1 MEELSISSLRFL
13 HNLFS
18 IPAATRTQENLE
30 EVMKYTRNNRFL
42 KKICQERNSDR
53 IHWECCRVMT
63 LEVYEKGETIINFG
77 EVGDRFFIII
87 KGKVRIIMP
96 TRSLRRSDTTT
107 QDLLNGLRR
116 MSTIRDLAE
125 SQTFSENEA
134 KFNQEIRKFT
144 RKKTEI
150 DLQFLAN
157 YGKIEEFKHINTLKE
172 GDFFGELALIN
183 NKPRTA
189 TVEAAEVCY
198 LAVVSKKDF
207 KKILCTDAV
216 KSLEERVTF
225 LKNLPAFTEV
235 SKLSLQKF
243 VYNFSEVTYKKD
255 QKVFDEADLA
265 DSIYFVKSGEI
276 KICRR
281 DVLETPKYGA
291 TPDIFLRLSMMKIQ
305 KKRVN
310 LREVIKGKNEII
322 GYEEIIE
329 NRENRIRVCT
339 CLSNFAIV
347 YEVKFDTL
355 KRFPFY
361 SEVMTFLEN
370 KYKSDYMRAVHLA
383 LPMKEIEKFKQSSN
397 PKVNIPKN
405 VQNILYTMRNK
416 EDQLNF
422 QGKGSSRLAS
432 SLNSVESPTKLLKT
446 QSKGLFT
453 SSSPFIKK
461 STLEKIDPLPIDYTK
476 KLEITGY
483 LKDVLKSVNKK
494 SVIENLS
501 SKYEA
506 SYIDSPR
513 SPRSPGRC
521 DIKCLVLNDFI
532 F

>member
-1 MEELSISSLRFL
+1 
-13 HNLFS
+13 
-18 IPAATRTQENLE
+18 
-30 EVMKYTRNNRFL
+30 
-42 KKICQERNSDR
+42 
-53 IHWECCRVMT
+53 
-63 LEVYEKGETIINFG
+63 
-77 EVGDRFFIII
+77 
-87 KGKVRIIMP
+87 MP

-116 MSTIRDLAE
+116 MSTIRDLTE
-125 SQTFSENEA
+125 NQTFSENED
-134 KFNQEIRKFT
+134 KFNQEIRKLT

-150 DLQFLAN
+150 DLKFLAN
-157 YGKIEEFKHINTLKE
+157 YGEIEEFKHINTLKE

-225 LKNLPAFTEV
+225 LKSLPAFTDV

-243 VYNFSEVTYKKD
+243 VYNFSEATYKKD
-255 QKVFDEADLA
+255 QKIFDEADLA
-265 DSIYFVKSGEI
+265 ESIYFVKSGEI
-276 KICRR
+276 KICQR
-281 DVLETPKYGA
+281 DILETPKYGA

-329 NRENRIRVCT
+329 SKEKRLRVCT

-347 YEVKFDTL
+347 YEVKIDTL

-370 KYKSDYMRAVHLA
+370 KYKSDYIRAAHLT
-383 LPMKEIEKFKQSSN
+383 LPMKEIEKFKQSSS

-416 EDQLNF
+416 EDQLNS
-422 QGKGSSRLAS
+422 QGKGSTRIAS
-432 SLNSVESPTKLLKT
+432 SLGLVESPSKLLKSL
-446 QSKGLFT
+446 SKGLIM
-453 SSSPFIKK
+453 SNSPYKK
-461 STLEKIDPLPIDYTK
+461 KRALQKIDPLPIDYTK
-476 KLEITGY
+476 KIEANGY

-494 SVIENLS
+494 SVIENLTS
-501 SKYEA
+501 RYEA

-513 SPRSPGRC
+513 SPRSSERY